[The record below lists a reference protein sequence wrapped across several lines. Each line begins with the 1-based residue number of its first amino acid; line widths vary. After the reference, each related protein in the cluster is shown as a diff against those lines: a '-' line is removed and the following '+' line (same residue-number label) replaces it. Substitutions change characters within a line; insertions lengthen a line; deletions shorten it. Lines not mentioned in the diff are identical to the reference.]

1 MATPSNKDYYD
12 ILGVS
17 KDATPEDI
25 KKAFRAKA
33 RTMHPDVCKEPGAE
47 ERFKEVSEAYDTL
60 SDPDKKARYDAVKA
74 GGFTTQNP
82 YTSGS
87 AGASSWSGGYS
98 PFGGW
103 TSWGG
108 PYGAGYG
115 SASRAPQGT
124 PYARKQGATRSIQLE
139 LTRDE
144 ARKGCTKRVAYS
156 HLESCPECRGRGYEA
171 GSEPITCPTCH
182 GSGQA
187 EVDMMGL
194 FTTAMQCSVCQ
205 GSGKI
210 IKNACHSCHGTGT
223 RQGRSTVEVKVPA
236 GSHDGDEVRV
246 PGAGDAGR
254 CGGASGDLKASF
266 VVPSEHLTQQ
276 QEALFTGLGVVCAV
290 LVCTLFSRLIMH
302 VLSLLAFPLL
312 FVAFF
317 ASPTLFAKGTGGSF
331 TKRAGKRFLV
341 GFLMGLFLYVI
352 FVPLVSCGRMW

>member
-17 KDATPEDI
+17 KDATPGDI

-82 YTSGS
+82 YTSGP
-87 AGASSWSGGYS
+87 AGAGSWSGGYS

-139 LTRDE
+139 LTRD
-144 ARKGCTKRVAYS
+144 
-156 HLESCPECRGRGYEA
+156 
-171 GSEPITCPTCH
+171 
-182 GSGQA
+182 
-187 EVDMMGL
+187 
-194 FTTAMQCSVCQ
+194 
-205 GSGKI
+205 
-210 IKNACHSCHGTGT
+210 
-223 RQGRSTVEVKVPA
+223 
-236 GSHDGDEVRV
+236 
-246 PGAGDAGR
+246 
-254 CGGASGDLKASF
+254 
-266 VVPSEHLTQQ
+266 
-276 QEALFTGLGVVCAV
+276 
-290 LVCTLFSRLIMH
+290 
-302 VLSLLAFPLL
+302 
-312 FVAFF
+312 
-317 ASPTLFAKGTGGSF
+317 
-331 TKRAGKRFLV
+331 
-341 GFLMGLFLYVI
+341 
-352 FVPLVSCGRMW
+352 